1 MPGVSVLTPKRRR
14 SAGSAVR
21 SGKGKTQ
28 QQDVVGW
35 DSESEEGEGED
46 GRMGFSPPKTMQFH
60 IPQGRL
66 MRTPGMCYP
75 TNLFLLTSSIII
87 MLLFGSCGAC

>member
-1 MPGVSVLTPKRRR
+1 MPGVSVLTPKRGR
-14 SAGSAVR
+14 SEGSAVR
-21 SGKGKTQ
+21 DRGKGKT

-46 GRMGFSPPKTMQFH
+46 GMMGFSPPKTMQFH

-66 MRTPGMCYP
+66 MRTPGTFFP
-75 TNLFLLTSSIII
+75 THFLTLFL
-87 MLLFGSCGAC
+87 FWVVC